1 LEGLRWVVFWF
12 LLLLPITYA
21 QTDSYPPVFVFEQ
34 PSSELL
40 LSDNLQIKIR
50 VVDESG
56 INVESI
62 RLQLDNGAIDYRW
75 ESGCLVVAET
85 GELEEGWHTLKVSAE
100 DLAGNFG
107 WAVLRFKVVFPERKA
122 EILSENLV
130 VRGGEVSVSL
140 LLRNP
145 KTGRWEEPLHVKLD
159 GVENTFVVSVPPL
172 GTQLVETCLPVKDMP
187 PGIYTMSVLREM
199 GDNIGSRTVRL
210 IRVRE
215 GFHPVFLFAP
225 VVGVVLVLVLFLK
238 IRKRKPTQFEET
250 AGPGPTS

>member
-107 WAVLRFKVVFPERKA
+107 WAVLRFR
-122 EILSENLV
+122 
-130 VRGGEVSVSL
+130 
-140 LLRNP
+140 
-145 KTGRWEEPLHVKLD
+145 
-159 GVENTFVVSVPPL
+159 VVSPGKKGRDPIGEL
-172 GTQLVETCLPVKDMP
+172 GGTRGRGKCEP
-187 PGIYTMSVLREM
+187 S
-199 GDNIGSRTVRL
+199 S
-210 IRVRE
+210 
-215 GFHPVFLFAP
+215 
-225 VVGVVLVLVLFLK
+225 
-238 IRKRKPTQFEET
+238 
-250 AGPGPTS
+250 S